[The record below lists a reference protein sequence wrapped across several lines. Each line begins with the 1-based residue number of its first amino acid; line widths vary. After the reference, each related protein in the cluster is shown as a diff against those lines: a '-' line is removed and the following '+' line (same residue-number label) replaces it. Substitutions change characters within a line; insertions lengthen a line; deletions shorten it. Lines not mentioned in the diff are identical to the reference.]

1 MCVKPQNNDM
11 LGVKSEAHPQQFGVA
26 VVITPWNSPSIILVW
41 KRAPAFAAG
50 NTVVMKYSEMASESA
65 LEFACVA
72 QEAGLAAGVLNV
84 ATGYGHEVGEALVRH
99 PLTRKVT
106 FTGSGFGG
114 RKVSQAA
121 ASQTVPTTLE
131 LGGKSAKLVF
141 FNTDVDNAEAS
152 CRAFSHLTDRPAWRV
167 RG

>member
-106 FTGSGFGG
+106 FTGSRLW
-114 RKVSQAA
+114 RK
-121 ASQTVPTTLE
+121 
-131 LGGKSAKLVF
+131 KSF
-141 FNTDVDNAEAS
+141 AS
-152 CRAFSHLTDRPAWRV
+152 CGKPNCAHNIGVGREVSEGCIFQY
-167 RG
+167 

>member
-1 MCVKPQNNDM
+1 M

-106 FTGSGFGG
+106 FTGSRLW
-114 RKVSQAA
+114 RK
-121 ASQTVPTTLE
+121 
-131 LGGKSAKLVF
+131 KSF
-141 FNTDVDNAEAS
+141 AS
-152 CRAFSHLTDRPAWRV
+152 CGKTNCAHNIGVGREVSEGCIFQY
-167 RG
+167 